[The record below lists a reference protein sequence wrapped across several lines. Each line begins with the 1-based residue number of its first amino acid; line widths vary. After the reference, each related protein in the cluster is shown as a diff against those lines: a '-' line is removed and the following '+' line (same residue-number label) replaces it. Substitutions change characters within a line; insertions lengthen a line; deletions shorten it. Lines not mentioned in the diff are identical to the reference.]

1 MRRIQQQ
8 EQHYRYIGL
17 SLLLVSCIFFVIV
30 TIKYMHSWGAME
42 AGDGTARR
50 ADSPFVTNK
59 IKNRNGPAVRPKP
72 RCQHILRI
80 IELARCVIDFFMPFI
95 PRTQEDIGVS
105 SPFQCDL
112 SDAVGCLAELSRCPT
127 PMDKMLQIKARINLD
142 KPLQNASSWSRGSSK
157 GVRVS
162 RAKNKK

>member
-1 MRRIQQQ
+1 MDITS
-8 EQHYRYIGL
+8 YITGTPVSFSCL
-17 SLLLVSCIFFVIV
+17 SRALFFVIV
-30 TIKYMHSWGAME
+30 TIKYMYSWGAME
-42 AGDGTARR
+42 AGDGTAKR
-50 ADSPFVTNK
+50 ADSPFLTNK
-59 IKNRNGPAVRPKP
+59 IKNKNGSAVRPKP

-80 IELARCVIDFFMPFI
+80 IELARCVIDLLMPFI

-127 PMDKMLQIKARINLD
+127 PMDKMLQIKVRINLD
-142 KPLQNASSWSRGSSK
+142 KPLQNVSSWSRGSSK

-162 RAKNKK
+162 RAKKKK